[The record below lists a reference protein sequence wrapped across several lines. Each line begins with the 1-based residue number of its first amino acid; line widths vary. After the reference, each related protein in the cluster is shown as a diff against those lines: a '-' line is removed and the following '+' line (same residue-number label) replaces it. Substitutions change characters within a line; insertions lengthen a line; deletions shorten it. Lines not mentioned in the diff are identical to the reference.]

1 MVYIVECADGS
12 FYTGITSDIERR
24 ISEHNTGID
33 NLAYTFKRRPVVLK
47 WYERFTAPRETIKVE
62 KQLKGWSKRKK
73 KALIKENL
81 DKLVQF
87 SENYTQHGSSTSSD

>member
-1 MVYIVECADGS
+1 MRV
-12 FYTGITSDIERR
+12 
-24 ISEHNTGID
+24 
-33 NLAYTFKRRPVVLK
+33 
-47 WYERFTAPRETIKVE
+47 FTDPGEAIKVE

-73 KALIKENL
+73 KALIEKNL